1 MERPYRITIAS
12 DPRRPW
18 LQTML
23 RVFFTFVLIWGFF
36 SGSSALSFGLV
47 AVLAL
52 VNAFAL
58 LLAYELAI
66 RDVRTGWIAGGIF
79 ALIAA
84 SLVTYG
90 GWLAT
95 RPPTPTG
102 PLLPASEPTPD
113 ARCVEK
119 LGPKDLVM
127 AFATNRTVGTGSGPY
142 SPLKVADCAVMTLHR
157 VGQGLMVRAFFY
169 DFNGD
174 VAFSV
179 IDNVYEPTLPLQLR
193 QFRPDPHTIV
203 ILDRFDQEVLY
214 LRYLNPNAVRIRGRF
229 LCGTAPQA
237 IIRDDMILMGGVRI
251 SGAFFGQHRSR
262 GHVCAAT
269 KSGAPGITV
278 GGS

>member
-1 MERPYRITIAS
+1 MERPYRIS
-12 DPRRPW
+12 VPEPHWPW
-18 LQTML
+18 FKTGL
-23 RVFFTFVLIWGFF
+23 RILFTLLLIWGFF

-52 VNAFAL
+52 INALAL

-66 RDVRTGWIAGGIF
+66 RDVRSGWIAGGVF
-79 ALIAA
+79 ALIGA
-84 SLVTYG
+84 SLASYG
-90 GWLAT
+90 AWLAT
-95 RPPTPTG
+95 RPPTSTG
-102 PLLPASEPTPD
+102 PLLPASEPTPQ
-113 ARCVEK
+113 ASCVEK
-119 LGPKDLVM
+119 IGPKDLVM
-127 AFATNRTVGTGSGPY
+127 AFSTNRAVGTGAGPY
-142 SPLKVADCAVMTLHR
+142 APFMVADCAVMTLHR
-157 VGQGLMVRAFFY
+157 VGRGLMVRAFFY

-237 IIRDDMILMGGVRI
+237 VVRDDAILVGGMRI
-251 SGAFFGQHRSR
+251 SGAYFGQRRSR
-262 GHVCAAT
+262 GHICAT
-269 KSGAPGITV
+269 IKSGAPGIAI
-278 GGS
+278 GHS

>member
-1 MERPYRITIAS
+1 MAVLE
-12 DPRRPW
+12 PRWPW
-18 LQTML
+18 FKTGL
-23 RVFFTFVLIWGFF
+23 RVLFTFLLIWGFF

-52 VNAFAL
+52 VNALAL

-66 RDVRTGWIAGGIF
+66 RDVRSGWIAAGVF
-79 ALIAA
+79 MLIGA
-84 SLVTYG
+84 SLAAYG
-90 GWLAT
+90 AWLAT
-95 RPPTPTG
+95 RPPIPTG
-102 PLLPASEPTPD
+102 PLLPANEETPD

-119 LGPKDLVM
+119 IGPKDLVM
-127 AFATNRTVGTGSGPY
+127 AFGANRAVGTGSGPY
-142 SPLKVADCAVMTLHR
+142 SPLTVADCAVMTLHR
-157 VGQGLMVRAFFY
+157 VGRGLMVKAFFY

-193 QFRPDPHTIV
+193 PFRPDPHTIV

-214 LRYLNPNAVRIRGRF
+214 LRYLNFNAVRIRGRF

-237 IIRDDMILMGGVRI
+237 VIRDDMILVGGVRI
-251 SGAFFGQHRSR
+251 SGAYFGQRRSR
-262 GHVCAAT
+262 GHVCAAI

-278 GGS
+278 GGR

>member
-1 MERPYRITIAS
+1 
-12 DPRRPW
+12 
-18 LQTML
+18 ML
-23 RVFFTFVLIWGFF
+23 RVLFTLALIGGFF

-52 VNAFAL
+52 INALAL

-66 RDVRTGWIAGGIF
+66 RDLPTGWIAAGIF
-79 ALIAA
+79 TLIVA
-84 SLVTYG
+84 SLGAYG
-90 GWLAT
+90 AWLAT
-95 RPPTPTG
+95 RPPVPTG
-102 PLLPASEPTPD
+102 PLLPAREATPD
-113 ARCVEK
+113 ASCVEK

-127 AFATNRTVGTGSGPY
+127 AFAANRAVGTGSGPY
-142 SPLKVADCAVMTLHR
+142 APFRVADCAVMTLHR
-157 VGQGLMVRAFFY
+157 VGKGLMVRAFFY

-179 IDNVYEPTLPLQLR
+179 MDNVYEPTLPLQLR

-237 IIRDDMILMGGVRI
+237 IIRDDRILVGGVRI
-251 SGAFFGQHRSR
+251 SGAYFGQRLSKD
-262 GHVCAAT
+262 HVCAAIR
-269 KSGAPGITV
+269 SGAQGIAI
-278 GGS
+278 GAR

>member
-1 MERPYRITIAS
+1 MAVPE
-12 DPRRPW
+12 PRWPW
-18 LQTML
+18 FKTML
-23 RVFFTFVLIWGFF
+23 RVFFAFLLIWGFF
-36 SGSSALSFGLV
+36 SGSSALSFGIV
-47 AVLAL
+47 GVLAL

-66 RDVRTGWIAGGIF
+66 RDVRSGWIAGGTF
-79 ALIAA
+79 AVICVSLA
-84 SLVTYG
+84 SYG
-90 GWLAT
+90 AWLAT
-95 RPPTPTG
+95 RPPVPTG
-102 PLLPASEPTPD
+102 PLLPAREATPD

-119 LGPKDLVM
+119 IGPKDLVM
-127 AFATNRTVGTGSGPY
+127 AFATNRAVGTGSGPY
-142 SPLKVADCAVMTLHR
+142 SPFLVADCAVMTLHR

-237 IIRDDMILMGGVRI
+237 VIRDEGILVGGMRI
-251 SGAFFGQHRSR
+251 SGAYFGQRR
-262 GHVCAAT
+262 APGHTCAII
-269 KSGAPGITV
+269 KSGEQGIAI
-278 GGS
+278 GRS

>member
-1 MERPYRITIAS
+1 MERPYRMAV
-12 DPRRPW
+12 PEERWPW
-18 LQTML
+18 FKTLL
-23 RVFFTFVLIWGFF
+23 RVLFTLALIWGFF

-52 VNAFAL
+52 INVLAL

-66 RDVRTGWIAGGIF
+66 RDLPSGWIAAGLF
-79 ALIAA
+79 TMIAA
-84 SLVTYG
+84 SLGAYG
-90 GWLAT
+90 AWLAT
-95 RPPTPTG
+95 RPPVPTG
-102 PLLPASEPTPD
+102 PLLPAGELTPQ
-113 ARCVEK
+113 ASCVEK
-119 LGPKDLVM
+119 IGPKDLVM
-127 AFATNRTVGTGSGPY
+127 AFGLNRAVGTGSGPY
-142 SPLKVADCAVMTLHR
+142 APFMVADCAVMTLHR

-179 IDNVYEPTLPLQLR
+179 MDNVYEPTLPLQLR

-237 IIRDDMILMGGVRI
+237 VIRDDMIMVGGVRI
-251 SGAFFGQHRSR
+251 SGAYFGQRLRKS
-262 GHVCAAT
+262 HVCAAI
-269 KSGAPGITV
+269 KSGAQGIAIT
-278 GGS
+278 GR

>member
-1 MERPYRITIAS
+1 MAVAS
-12 DPRRPW
+12 DPRWPW

-23 RVFFTFVLIWGFF
+23 RALFTFLLIWGFF
-36 SGSSALSFGLV
+36 SGSSPLSFGLV
-47 AVLAL
+47 AVLGL

-90 GWLAT
+90 VWLAT
-95 RPPTPTG
+95 RPPVPTG
-102 PLLPASEPTPD
+102 PLMPANEQSPD

-127 AFATNRTVGTGSGPY
+127 AFGTNRAVGTGPGPY
-142 SPLKVADCAVMTLHR
+142 SPLKVADCGVMTLHR

-203 ILDRFDQEVLY
+203 ILDRFDKEVLY

-237 IIRDDMILMGGVRI
+237 VIGDDMILVGGVRI
-251 SGAFFGQHRSR
+251 SGAYFGQRRSK
-262 GHVCAAT
+262 GNVCAII
-269 KSGAPGITV
+269 KSGAPGIAI
-278 GGS
+278 GRS